1 MADTPEPQ
9 RSISQLFVSGMNALE
24 RGRMTLE
31 EFHQLVDLT
40 EKAVPGDERQHRFY
54 EAIRELANKVNEVK
68 PNPVK
73 TG

>member
-1 MADTPEPQ
+1 
-9 RSISQLFVSGMNALE
+9 MNALE

-54 EAIRELANKVNEVK
+54 EAIRELANKVDEVK